1 VKATSSKQTS
11 PKDKKGTHK
20 SSQPAPKPGWPHSL
34 RTETLV
40 VGLLIAVATVA
51 VYFPVRHHPFVKYDD
66 GYYVV
71 DNPHIKSGLD
81 WDTTVWAFT
90 TFYQANWHPLTWLS
104 HALDVQMFQL
114 DAGAHHQTNL
124 WLHVVNVLLLFW
136 VLRKATG
143 YIGRSALVAAL
154 FALHPIN
161 VETVAWVAERKNLL
175 SMLFFL
181 LALGAWRWYV
191 REPRVGRYAMVALL
205 YALGLMAKPQV
216 ITFPFVLLLWDYW
229 PLRRMANA
237 GPDIS
242 SPTLPAPDFPAR
254 SFLWLV
260 KEKIP
265 LFAICA
271 ASVVVTFLAQRSGG
285 AVASLERYGLFVR
298 LATAIVAYAQYVGK
312 AFWPTRLAPFYP
324 HPWDPLPPLPA
335 WEIPAA
341 LLFLLAVS
349 GLVFAARSRR
359 YLLTGWLWF
368 VGTLVPM
375 IGLVQVGNQAMADR
389 YAYLPFIGLFIMICW
404 GVADLAEQRH
414 LPRALLPSVS
424 VVVLIA
430 LTVLT
435 YRQVGYWNDGLTL
448 WSHTLQVTTSNVI
461 AEDDLAQALAEQGQP
476 EEGMKHFR
484 AALAISPSDHDGN
497 LQIAQYDHQHGR
509 MQEALERY
517 DKMLSLTQDP
527 SDRAVL
533 FSNRGF
539 VYRDLGDYGRARQ
552 SFEAAIALNPGNF
565 RTWMGLG
572 VVTQKMGD
580 LNVAI
585 RDYSRANELRPS
597 DIGYLLLARAL
608 EQSGRKDEADAATRR
623 AKLISPNVDAARVVA
638 NGLIDH

>member
-1 VKATSSKQTS
+1 VKATSSKPTS
-11 PKDKKGTHK
+11 SKHKKGAHK
-20 SSQPAPKPGWPHSL
+20 SIQPASKPGWLASVK
-34 RTETLV
+34 REALV
-40 VGLLIAVATVA
+40 LGLLIAIATVA

-81 WDTTVWAFT
+81 WDTTAWAFT

-104 HALDVQMFQL
+104 HAADVQMFQL
-114 DAGAHHQTNL
+114 DAGGHHETNL

-136 VLRKATG
+136 VLQQATG
-143 YIGRSALVAAL
+143 YIGRSAMVAAL

-229 PLRRMANA
+229 PLRRMVTA
-237 GPDIS
+237 GPDVS
-242 SPTLPAPDFPAR
+242 SAMSPAPGFPAR

-260 KEKIP
+260 KEKLP

-285 AVASLERYGLFVR
+285 AVASLKRYGLFVR
-298 LATAIVAYAQYVGK
+298 LANAIVAYARYVGK

-324 HPWDPLPPLPA
+324 HPWDPLPPLPT
-335 WEIPAA
+335 WQIVAA
-341 LLFLLAVS
+341 LLFLLTVS
-349 GLVFAARSRR
+349 ALVVADRKHR

-375 IGLVQVGNQAMADR
+375 IGLVQVGDQAMADR

-404 GVADLAEQRH
+404 GAAEWAEQRH
-414 LPRALLPSVS
+414 LPRALLASVS
-424 VVVLIA
+424 VVVLIV
-430 LTVLT
+430 LTALT

-448 WSHTLQVTTSNVI
+448 WSHTLQVTTNNVT
-461 AEDDLAQALAEQGQP
+461 AEDDLAQALMERGQP
-476 EEGMKHFR
+476 EEGMKHFQ
-484 AALAISPSDHDGN
+484 AALAINPSDHDGN
-497 LQIAQYDHQHGR
+497 LQIAEYDHQHGHLR
-509 MQEALERY
+509 EALERY
-517 DKMLSLTQDP
+517 DKMLSITEDG
-527 SDRAVL
+527 SNRAVL

-539 VYRDLGDYGRARQ
+539 VYRDLGDYVRARE
-552 SFEAAIALNPGNF
+552 SFEAAVALNPRNF
-565 RTWMGLG
+565 RTWIGLG

-580 LNVAI
+580 LNLSI
-585 RDYSRANELRPS
+585 QDYSRANEIHPS

-608 EQSGRKDEADAATRR
+608 EQSGRKDEAEAATQR
-623 AKLISPNVDAARVVA
+623 ARLLSPNLDAARVVA
-638 NGLIDH
+638 DGLIAH